1 MRILLTML
9 FVCCLFS
16 CNYLLEDK
24 SEKVAKE
31 KAFEASEKKQP
42 ISAEERKKIDPKLT
56 EFWEPKVPKVAP
68 TENNGA
74 PSDAIVLFDGSNFD
88 SWTQGNSSPVEWVL
102 NKDSS
107 MTVNPKTG
115 GITSKQVFG
124 SIQLH
129 LEWKSPQKI
138 EGKSGQGLGNSGV
151 FLQGRYEIQ
160 VLDNIDNETYSN
172 GQVGSIYKQSIP
184 LAMASVPTGEWN
196 IYDVIYHQPEF
207 DENGE
212 VIKKATITV
221 LHNGVLVQD
230 HFEIQGPTEYKGPP
244 IYKAHGKGPIHLQ
257 AHGDLV
263 SYRNIWV
270 RELN

>member
-1 MRILLTML
+1 MKKLIVSALVIGACFL
-9 FVCCLFS
+9 S
-16 CNYLLEDK
+16 CK
-24 SEKVAKE
+24 GQ
-31 KAFEASEKKQP
+31 EKKEVQRKETLTP
-42 ISAEERKKIDPKLT
+42 EERNKIDPKLT
-56 EFWEPKVPKVAP
+56 EFWEPKVPRVTPGKNAA
-68 TENNGA
+68 A

-88 SWTQGNSSPVEWVL
+88 SWSQKSSSSVGWRL
-102 NKDSS
+102 NDDGS

-115 GITSKQVFG
+115 GVTSKQTFG

-129 LEWKSPQKI
+129 LEWKSPPKV

-151 FLQGRYEIQ
+151 FLQGRYEVQ

-172 GQVGSIYKQSIP
+172 GQVGSVYKQSIP

-196 IYDVIYHQPEF
+196 TYDIIFHQPEF
-207 DENGE
+207 TQHGE
-212 VIKKATITV
+212 VSKKATITV
-221 LHNGVLVQD
+221 LHNGILVQD

-244 IYKAHGKGPIHLQ
+244 IYKAHGKAPIHLQ

-270 RELN
+270 REL